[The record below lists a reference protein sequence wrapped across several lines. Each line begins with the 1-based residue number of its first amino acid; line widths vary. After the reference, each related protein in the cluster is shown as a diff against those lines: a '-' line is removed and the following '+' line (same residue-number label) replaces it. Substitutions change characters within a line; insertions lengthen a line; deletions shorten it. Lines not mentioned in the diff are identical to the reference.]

1 MVHFCGDM
9 VDDYDDVG
17 VSIFYPVAAFNA
29 FACNRLFLRHTIP
42 KCGIY
47 KASKFSGI
55 IVRRYV
61 NLK

>member
-17 VSIFYPVAAFNA
+17 VSIFYSVAAFNTLV
-29 FACNRLFLRHTIP
+29 CNRMFLRHTYHT
-42 KCGIY
+42 KCGTY

-55 IVRRYV
+55 IVR
-61 NLK
+61 